1 MLLGY
6 LGALLGISVLSF
18 NDNADVYGVL
28 LTFISKQKTFC
39 MENPVKLN
47 LSFYSPGSGLFN
59 LPVVPDDRSHR
70 VNAANKVNSA
80 S

>member
-18 NDNADVYGVL
+18 NDMANEYGVL
-28 LTFISKQKTFC
+28 LTFISKQNSFFMK
-39 MENPVKLN
+39 NPFILN
-47 LSFYSPGSGLFN
+47 LWFYSLDSCLFN

-70 VNAANKVNSA
+70 VNAANKVNSD